1 MDLKESVIL
10 LEFMVAELRAY
21 GSLEYFGVYL
31 KKNLGFILLTFIEHR
46 PQIFHFLKPFNLF
59 LRTFIVDVCFV
70 LLRNVSTYCQQS

>member
-31 KKNLGFILLTFIEHR
+31 KKISGFILLTFTERR
-46 PQIFHFLKPFNLF
+46 PQIF
-59 LRTFIVDVCFV
+59 I
-70 LLRNVSTYCQQS
+70 S